1 MTTVRQHERSK
12 PRKPSEYIDTHLAL
26 FSRRADAAASLNRH
40 NVPIVTVD
48 DPRLSVPVADP
59 VPGPGRVSIESI
71 KRQAAALAKMVRWP
85 S

>member
-1 MTTVRQHERSK
+1 MTIIHVKAHTKGVPDPLTPVIETRRQK
-12 PRKPSEYIDTHLAL
+12 FARKWGVEL
-26 FSRRADAAASLNRH
+26 
-40 NVPIVTVD
+40 VTVD

-71 KRQAAALAKMVRWP
+71 RRQAAALAKMVRWP